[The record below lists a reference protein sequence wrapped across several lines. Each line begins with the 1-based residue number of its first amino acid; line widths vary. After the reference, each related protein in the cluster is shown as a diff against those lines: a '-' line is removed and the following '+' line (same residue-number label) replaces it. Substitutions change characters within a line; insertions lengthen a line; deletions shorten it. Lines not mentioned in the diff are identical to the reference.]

1 MADYVLTCCSTC
13 DLTPVHLDRLGIR
26 YVYFNYELDG
36 EQCKDDFGR
45 THTQHE
51 LYRRMRA
58 GATVRTS
65 QVSVGEYLDLW
76 RSLLKAGKDVL
87 HVALS
92 SGISGTYGSACTAR
106 DAIRQEFPERRIEV
120 IDSLCASSGL
130 GLLLDTLAGLRNDGM
145 SMDRLVAW
153 AEAHKAEVNHWF
165 FSSDLTFFVRGGR
178 ISRAAGAMGGLLRI
192 CPVMEMD
199 DEGALQVREKVRTK
213 LRAQRRMVRKMHELA
228 QGGDGYA
235 RKVFISHSDC
245 LRDARGVGD
254 RLEREF
260 PHLDGHVHYFDIGT
274 TIGCHT
280 GPGTVALFFWG
291 TRR

>member
-13 DLTPVHLDRLGIR
+13 DLTPTHLERLEIK

-36 EQCKDDFGR
+36 EQCKDDFGC
-45 THTQHE
+45 THPQRE
-51 LYRRMRA
+51 LYQRMLA

-65 QVSVGEYLDLW
+65 QVSTGEYLDLW
-76 RSLLKAGKDVL
+76 RPLLKAGKDVL

-92 SGISGTYGSACTAR
+92 SGISGTYGSAHTAR
-106 DAIRQEFPERRIEV
+106 DTICQEFPERRIEV

-130 GLLLDTLAGLRNDGM
+130 GLLLDTLAGLRDGGM
-145 SMDRLVAW
+145 GMDELVAW
-153 AEAHKAEVNHWF
+153 AEAHKTEVNHWF

-192 CPVMEMD
+192 CPVMEVD
-199 DEGALQVREKVRTK
+199 DAGTLQVREKVRTK
-213 LRAQRRMVRKMHELA
+213 ARAQRRMVQRMHELA

-235 RKVFISHSDC
+235 QKVFISHSDC
-245 LRDARGVGD
+245 LEDAHGVGD
-254 RLEREF
+254 RIERKF
-260 PHLDGHVHYFDIGT
+260 PHMNGHVHYFDIGT

>member
-13 DLTPVHLDRLGIR
+13 DLAPAHLDRLGIR

-45 THTQHE
+45 THTQRE
-51 LYRRMRA
+51 LYRRMLA
-58 GATVRTS
+58 GSTVRTS
-65 QVSVGEYLDLW
+65 QVSTGEYLDLW
-76 RSLLKAGKDVL
+76 RPLLGAGKDVL

-92 SGISGTYGSACTAR
+92 SGISGTYGSAHAAR
-106 DAIRQEFPERRIEV
+106 EAIRQEFPGRRIEV
-120 IDSLCASSGL
+120 VDSLCASSGL
-130 GLLLDTLAGLRNDGM
+130 GLLLDTLAELRAGGM
-145 SMDRLVAW
+145 ALGELVAW
-153 AEAHKAEVNHWF
+153 AETHKTKVNHWF

-192 CPVMEMD
+192 CPVMEVD
-199 DEGALQVREKVRTK
+199 DAGTLQVREKVRTK
-213 LRAQRRMVRKMHELA
+213 MRAQRRMVQRMHELA
-228 QGGDGYA
+228 QDGDGYA
-235 RKVFISHSDC
+235 QKVFISHSDC
-245 LRDARGVGD
+245 LEDAHGVGD
-254 RLEREF
+254 RIEREF
-260 PHLDGHVHYFDIGT
+260 PHMSGHVRYFDIGT

>member
-13 DLTPVHLDRLGIR
+13 DLTPTHLDQLGIK
-26 YVYFNYELDG
+26 YVYFNYEVDG
-36 EQCKDDFGR
+36 EQCKDDFGH
-45 THTQHE
+45 THTQRE
-51 LYRRMRA
+51 LYQRMLA
-58 GATVRTS
+58 GSTVRTS
-65 QVSVGEYLDLW
+65 QVSTGEYLDLW

-92 SGISGTYGSACTAR
+92 SGISGTYDSACTAR
-106 DAIRQEFPERRIEV
+106 DAIRREFPERRIEV

-130 GLLLDTLAGLRNDGM
+130 GLLLDTLAGLRDGGM
-145 SMDRLVAW
+145 GMERLVAW
-153 AEAHKAEVNHWF
+153 TEAHKIEVNHWF

-199 DEGALQVREKVRTK
+199 DEGTLQVREKVRTK

-228 QGGDGYA
+228 QGGEEYA

-245 LRDARGVGD
+245 LRDARSVGD
-254 RLEREF
+254 RIEREF
-260 PHLDGHVHYFDIGT
+260 AHLDGQVHYFDIGT